1 MIPGPRGSGG
11 QAARYSLAH
20 MEIVIGTTG
29 SADLIVGEE
38 DTAIALGSGDV
49 PVLGTPRIIALL
61 EEAAVAALDGDLA
74 EGITSVGTHVAVD
87 HEAASFVGA
96 AVTAVA
102 EVVAVD
108 GRTVE
113 FRLVAREGS
122 RTVATGNHTRV
133 LVDRERFLGSR

>member
-1 MIPGPRGSGG
+1 
-11 QAARYSLAH
+11 

-38 DTAIALGSGDV
+38 DTAIALRSGDV

-108 GRTVE
+108 DRTVE

>member
-1 MIPGPRGSGG
+1 
-11 QAARYSLAH
+11 

-108 GRTVE
+108 DRTVE

-122 RTVATGNHTRV
+122 RTVAKGNHTRV
-133 LVDRERFLGSR
+133 LVDRERFLASR

>member
-1 MIPGPRGSGG
+1 
-11 QAARYSLAH
+11 

-74 EGITSVGTHVAVD
+74 EGITSVGAHVAVD

-108 GRTVE
+108 DRTVE

-122 RTVATGNHTRV
+122 RTVAKGNHTRV
-133 LVDRERFLGSR
+133 LVDRERFLASR

>member
-1 MIPGPRGSGG
+1 
-11 QAARYSLAH
+11 